1 MKNEERYNNVLQ
13 LVPIVKLKASTEKII
28 KILIMNSIIRNHIAL
43 LPIHCYYPDEERIVI
58 ISWKLAA
65 LNFFFFFSSL
75 TDWSSASVIN
85 CEIRL

>member
-65 LNFFFFFSSL
+65 LNFFFFLFS
-75 TDWSSASVIN
+75 D
-85 CEIRL
+85 RLEFCLSYQL